1 MNLGEQGVMDA
12 AALPGALVSKGA
24 GLGSEETEAVLL
36 ALGQAIEARDGTTS
50 GHCER
55 LAFHSLAL
63 GVAIGLS
70 RDELLALYRGG
81 YLHDIGKVG
90 MPDTILFKP
99 SALSDEEWATMRKHP
114 ALGEEICRRL
124 KTLGPVLPIIRSHHE
139 RWDGTGYPDGLRG
152 SRIPLLARVLQL
164 ADIYDALTTARPYK
178 QAYSPREA
186 LAIME
191 EETARGWRD
200 PELMA
205 LFVGLHRRVM
215 AALDEFTAAAGDLA
229 SMEAS
234 LLQLR
239 RALARQGSKAVAVNG
254 GRTAAPRRQCVRAG
268 GSPSVAA
275 DRL

>member
-1 MNLGEQGVMDA
+1 MLFRSSLA
-12 AALPGALVSKGA
+12 GALDGA
-24 GLGSEETEAVLL
+24 GMGSEEAEAVLL
-36 ALGQAIEARDGTTS
+36 ALGQAIEARDHSTG

-63 GVAIGLS
+63 GVAMGLS
-70 RDELLALYRGG
+70 RHELLALYRGG
-81 YLHDIGKVG
+81 YVHDIGKVG

-99 SALSDEEWATMRKHP
+99 SALSEDEWATMRKHP

-139 RWDGTGYPDGLRG
+139 KWDGSGYPDGLQG

-164 ADIYDALTTARPYK
+164 ADIYDALTMARPYK
-178 QAYSPREA
+178 QPYSPKEA

-205 LFVGLHRRVM
+205 IFTGLHRKVM
-215 AALDEFTAAAGDLA
+215 AALWEFSARAGDLA

-234 LLQLR
+234 LLQLQR
-239 RALARQGSKAVAVNG
+239 TLGPGSGAAPALNG
-254 GRTAAPRRQCVRAG
+254 RHRPVPRRQCARAAN
-268 GSPSVAA
+268 SPSAAA